1 MTEIQQFI
9 RIPSVSGSNPG
20 DRARKRRQ
28 PLGGKG
34 PLITIAITLAVLVIG
49 IRSSPETTEEVQPL
63 RPGPIT
69 SLEDVAGIYF
79 RHGVGEP
86 MYFLFF
92 EDGTVHISSNTEL
105 LVDHPM
111 GVFETTF
118 AGTEALITQ
127 TRLRFHCNRPDQG
140 GTYRIHVLENGNLQF
155 TAVGEDTC
163 LGRSGILLG
172 LRYGVVTAEF
182 EPVCRFPDN
191 RWWRCDST

>member
-1 MTEIQQFI
+1 MTHNQQLI
-9 RIPSVSGSNPG
+9 RIPSASGRN
-20 DRARKRRQ
+20 RRDPAPRGRR

-63 RPGPIT
+63 SPGPI
-69 SLEDVAGIYF
+69 SSFKDIAGIYL

-92 EDGTVHISSNTEL
+92 EDGTIHISSNAEL
-105 LVDHPM
+105 IVDRPM
-111 GVFETTF
+111 GVLATVFE
-118 AGTEALITQ
+118 GTDAFITQ
-127 TRLRFHCNRPDQG
+127 TRLRFHCDQPDKG

-155 TAVGEDTC
+155 AAVGKDTC
-163 LGRSGILLG
+163 LARSGILLG
-172 LRYGVVTAEF
+172 VRNGVVTAEL

-191 RWWRCDST
+191 RWWRCYPT

>member
-1 MTEIQQFI
+1 MTRNQQLI
-9 RIPSVSGSNPG
+9 RIPSASGRNPG
-20 DRARKRRQ
+20 DRARERRQ
-28 PLGGKG
+28 PFGGQG

-69 SLEDVAGIYF
+69 SLGDVAGIYF
-79 RHGVGEP
+79 RQGVGEP

-105 LVDHPM
+105 LIDHPM
-111 GVFETTF
+111 GVFEITF

-127 TRLRFHCNRPDQG
+127 TRLRFYCDRPDQG

-155 TAVGEDTC
+155 AAVGEDTC

-172 LRYGVVTAEF
+172 LRNGVVTAEF

-191 RWWRCDST
+191 RWWRCYPT